1 MPNGWW
7 LRCRIATVLISAA
20 TLGMLCGGEP
30 RPAAP
35 GGFSAPPVETRAVQV
50 TTRRE
55 GDKTRF
61 YVDNQEYC
69 EVTMTFEMGLVNMQG
84 DATFPYTATF
94 PPRQV
99 TEAFELEPKAA
110 DRQWEYSY
118 TNYYKLGSSDAQHD
132 DTYRYALPYAPGRTF
147 RVTQSYN
154 GRFSHTGS
162 NRYAIDWDMPEGTP
176 VYAARAG
183 VVVKIKDDSNRGGSS
198 MKYDCYNNY
207 VLVRHDDGT
216 LGHYCHLKKNGVQ
229 VKAGQRVKT
238 GDWIALSGN
247 TGFSSGPHLHFCVF
261 KTRNGRERDSI
272 PIRFNAAEG
281 DGLTLATGRKYK
293 ALPTSSTLARSTM
306 PAAESAPMIQ

>member
-1 MPNGWW
+1 
-7 LRCRIATVLISAA
+7 
-20 TLGMLCGGEP
+20 
-30 RPAAP
+30 
-35 GGFSAPPVETRAVQV
+35 
-50 TTRRE
+50 
-55 GDKTRF
+55 
-61 YVDNQEYC
+61 
-69 EVTMTFEMGLVNMQG
+69 
-84 DATFPYTATF
+84 
-94 PPRQV
+94 
-99 TEAFELEPKAA
+99 
-110 DRQWEYSY
+110 
-118 TNYYKLGSSDAQHD
+118 
-132 DTYRYALPYAPGRTF
+132 
-147 RVTQSYN
+147 
-154 GRFSHTGS
+154 
-162 NRYAIDWDMPEGTP
+162 MPEGTP
-176 VYAARAG
+176 VYAARGG

-293 ALPTSSTLARSTM
+293 ALQISSTLARSTT
-306 PAAESAPMIQ
+306 PANLAPMIQ